1 MESKEKKIFESFD
14 LSKNKEKDIDEKT
27 VKLMLKELITS
38 SIEFTEKNDINNAE
52 LNRLAQTFPNY
63 FSK

>member
-1 MESKEKKIFESFD
+1 MESKEKKIFESFN
-14 LSKNKEKDIDEKT
+14 LSKEKDIDEKT
-27 VKLMLKELITS
+27 VKLMLKELISS
-38 SIEFTEKNDINNAE
+38 SIVFTEKNDISNAE